1 MAITNTRLFT
11 SSPTTV
17 FQAVGQQA
25 ITVIYICNTSA
36 SPVSVN
42 VYVVNNDDSTAS
54 GDDNMI
60 LSALEVTANDT
71 YIMSAEKLILDDLD
85 KIVMEANI
93 PDLITTTVSSIAV

>member
-11 SSPTTV
+11 SGPITV
-17 FQAVGQQA
+17 FQAIGQQA

-36 SPVSVN
+36 SPVTVN
-42 VYVVNNDDSTAS
+42 VYVVNNDDSTSS

-93 PDLITTTVSSIAV
+93 PDLVTTTVSSIAV

>member
-1 MAITNTRLFT
+1 MAITNTRLLT
-11 SSPTTV
+11 SSPITV
-17 FQAVGQQA
+17 FQAIGQQA

-36 SPVSVN
+36 SPVTVN
-42 VYVVNNDDSTAS
+42 VYVVNNDDSTSS

-93 PDLITTTVSSIAV
+93 PDLVTTTVSSIAV

>member
-17 FQAVGQQA
+17 FQAAGQQA
-25 ITVIYICNTSA
+25 ITVVYICNTSA
-36 SPVSVN
+36 SPVLVN

-60 LSALEVTANDT
+60 LSALEITANDT

-85 KIVMEANI
+85 KIVMEATV
-93 PDLITTTVSSIAV
+93 PDLVTVTVSSIAV

>member
-25 ITVIYICNTSA
+25 ITVVYICNTSA
-36 SPVSVN
+36 LPVSVN
-42 VYVVNNDDSTAS
+42 VYVVNNDDSTSS

-60 LSALEVTANDT
+60 LSELEVTANDT

-85 KIVMEANI
+85 KIVMEATV
-93 PDLITTTVSSIAV
+93 PDLVTVTVSSIAV

>member
-25 ITVIYICNTSA
+25 ITVVYICNTSA
-36 SPVSVN
+36 TPVSVN
-42 VYVVNNDDSTAS
+42 VYVVNNDDSTSS

-60 LSALEVTANDT
+60 LSELEVTANDT

-93 PDLITTTVSSIAV
+93 PDLVTTTVSSIAV